1 MSVRPDMQALAS
13 RLGTPFSEP
22 GAQYTVRE
30 ILGPYLYRV
39 YREIA
44 NREHS
49 SVVAVIRDVLRKNC
63 EGVS

>member
-1 MSVRPDMQALAS
+1 MSVRPDMQALAN

-44 NREHS
+44 KREHS
-49 SVVAVIRDVLRKNC
+49 SVVAVVRDILRQQV
-63 EGVS
+63 EAAR